1 MPGPPARSPT
11 GSPAFHIPQ
20 ARPAPERPRFLSP
33 DAAAVHPPAQGQ
45 EPERFLSLLSFR
57 FRFPSP
63 RLRRE
68 KRRCARQFPPPE
80 TPQAKGKDSPR
91 PADHRPEPPPQDDR
105 MPVHGRGRSPGGRPG
120 FPGESLR
127 EDQASTLLSLRTK
140 CSRRSASS
148 ARRSASSTEPASS
161 VTCPIFRPARDF
173 SLP

>member
-1 MPGPPARSPT
+1 MPDPPARSPT

-20 ARPAPERPRFLSP
+20 ARPAPERPRFLSR
-33 DAAAVHPPAQGQ
+33 DAAAAHPPAQGQ
-45 EPERFLSLLSFR
+45 EPERFLLLLSFHL
-57 FRFPSP
+57 RFPSP

-68 KRRCARQFPPPE
+68 KRQCVRRLPRPE
-80 TPQAKGKDSPR
+80 MPQAKGTDFPR
-91 PADHRPEPPPQDDR
+91 PADHRPEPPPPDDR

-120 FPGESLR
+120 FPGGWLR
-127 EDQASTLLSLRTK
+127 EAQASTLLSLRTN